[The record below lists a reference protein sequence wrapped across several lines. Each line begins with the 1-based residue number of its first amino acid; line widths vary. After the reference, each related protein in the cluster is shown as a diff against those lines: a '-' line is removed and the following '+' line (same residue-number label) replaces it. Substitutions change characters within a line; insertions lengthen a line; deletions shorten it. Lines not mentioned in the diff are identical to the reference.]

1 MQVNQFIHYLDHS
14 NELLEVSE
22 KELSMLIIEF
32 PYCQTV
38 QLMSAI
44 NLNLNN
50 SILFEEQLKR
60 AASICPDRTK
70 LFEHLHSKAEGI
82 SSDDK
87 VETLVFVESEPVES
101 LVAKS
106 EDLEK
111 EVILVVD
118 KEIQEVLEEVD
129 LIIEAEIEEEPKADL
144 IEKFIPVEAEDEL
157 ALLEKGYLT
166 AAIGSTILL
175 EADDVVE
182 TPIVKKEIEEEL
194 DLFDEQ
200 VEHSF
205 SSWLKHYKG
214 DTESVGKIVSLKE
227 EIGRQDI
234 IDRFI
239 QEDPRIK
246 PKKTEFYS
254 PTNMARISVTDS
266 GIVSETLAIIHVDQ
280 GNFQDAIE
288 AYEKLML
295 KNPKKSSYFAAQI
308 KILKQKLK

>member
-14 NELLEVSE
+14 NELLNVPGE
-22 KELSMLIIEF
+22 ELETIINEF
-32 PYCQTV
+32 PYCQTG

-60 AASICPDRTK
+60 AASICPDRRK
-70 LFEHLHSKAEGI
+70 LFEHLHYEVEETPSVMRMDEEVVSLEAKIDTEEIKIVAE
-82 SSDDK
+82 
-87 VETLVFVESEPVES
+87 VEIKEESEIIVE
-101 LVAKS
+101 
-106 EDLEK
+106 
-111 EVILVVD
+111 
-118 KEIQEVLEEVD
+118 
-129 LIIEAEIEEEPKADL
+129 
-144 IEKFIPVEAEDEL
+144 EKFTPVAGEDEL
-157 ALLEKGYLT
+157 DLLEKGYLT
-166 AAIGSTILL
+166 AAISSTILL
-175 EADDVVE
+175 EADDVAQS
-182 TPIVKKEIEEEL
+182 PIVKKEIEKEL

-214 DTESVGKIVSLKE
+214 DEQSTEKDVSIKE
-227 EIGRQDI
+227 QVGRQDI

-280 GNFQDAIE
+280 GNFQEAIE

-308 KILKQKLK
+308 EILKQKLK